1 MQQHRAVRTINH
13 EIQIG
18 VRLVEKFEHN
28 IDWQLKL
35 IKGIAK
41 TLEDDN
47 SGAVVVREIR
57 QTVLEPQ
64 AATFVYFNET
74 FTTSQC
80 PTDELRHVVGRL
92 KADRLNDLVNP
103 QITITSIM
111 GEPIGECR
119 KSMIGNTKPP
129 VQAKNMPPMP
139 RNQVDRVNASVGT
152 LLVYK
157 VLEDTFYDPNGNEL
171 TLTLKTKE
179 HKELNPR
186 SWMQFDSKNKE
197 FYGVPKS
204 GDVGTEGYLLIAE
217 DTGGL
222 SAIDALVVVV
232 SNTPKKE
239 YAVLFKAYLTIRTEN
254 FNAELQ
260 RKFVERIAKL
270 HGDENTNLINVRS
283 ITPQHDSEGTIV
295 NFYNVSLVKMQNRC
309 PEKEMA
315 IERGIYLT
323 DELKPSAALKHALG
337 PELVLSDFTVVPSFA
352 CHRKWN
358 HFPIE

>member
-35 IKGIAK
+35 IKAIAQ
-41 TLEDDN
+41 TLEDEN

-57 QTVLEPQ
+57 QTLLEPQ
-64 AATFVYFNET
+64 TATFVYFNET
-74 FTTSQC
+74 FTTSEC
-80 PTDELRHVVGRL
+80 PTDELKAVVSRL
-92 KADRLNDLVNP
+92 KVEDLSDLVNP

-119 KSMIGNTKPP
+119 KSMMGNTRPP
-129 VQAKNMPPMP
+129 TKNSPPMP

-157 VLEDTFYDPNGNEL
+157 VPDDTFYDPNGNEL
-171 TLTLKTKE
+171 TLSLKTKE

-197 FYGVPKS
+197 FYGIPKS

-239 YAVLFKAYLTIRTEN
+239 YAVVFKAYLTIRTEN

-270 HGDENTNLINVRS
+270 HGDENASQIYVRS
-283 ITPQHDSEGTIV
+283 ITPHHDSEGTIV
-295 NFYNVSLVKMQNRC
+295 NFYNNSLVKANNRC
-309 PEKEMA
+309 PKEEMDM
-315 IERGIYLT
+315 ERRLYLN
-323 DELKPSAALKHALG
+323 DELKPSDALKRALG
-337 PELVLSDFTVVPSFA
+337 PELVLSDFTVATLFA
-352 CHRKWN
+352 CQRKWE
-358 HFPIE
+358 HSLIE